1 MGVVEM
7 ALAELQF
14 YLLGSFQACRDFVPL
29 RESLWRVPGSKP
41 LLQILLHHRT
51 KGVTTAEAC
60 QLARLTPDHFPAAV
74 QHLNQVLV
82 DGAVIAAEDERWRI
96 RLGAK
101 CWVDADA
108 FRSHHRAGVRAAG
121 RGEML
126 PAVLAFQE
134 ADALYQGEYLEEL
147 HGAWLAR
154 PRAELRRLYTEI
166 LDRLAEGHAVLARYP
181 DAIGFCH
188 KALVHDPL
196 REAVYQR
203 MMVYSY
209 YLGVPEEAE
218 DAYRQCVTVLAAVG
232 RKPGPETEALREQ
245 LQRQPPAEALQRAGL
260 PNENFRRWGR
270 KTAADS

>member
-1 MGVVEM
+1 MEM

-14 YLLGSFQACRDFVPL
+14 YLLGSFQACRDFIPL

-41 LLQILLHHRT
+41 LLQILLHHRA

-60 QLARLTPDHFPAAV
+60 QLARLAPDRFHGAV
-74 QHLNQVLV
+74 QHLNQILA
-82 DGAVIAAEDERWRI
+82 DGAAIVVEDDRWRI
-96 RLGAK
+96 HLGAK

-108 FRSHHRAGVRAAG
+108 FRSHYRAGVRAAG

-134 ADALYQGEYLEEL
+134 ADALYQGEYMEEL
-147 HGAWLAR
+147 QGVWLAR
-154 PRAELRRLYTEI
+154 TRVELLRLYTEI

-188 KALVHDPL
+188 KALVLDPL

-245 LQRQPPAEALQRAGL
+245 LQRQSPPEALQRVSL
-260 PNENFRRWGR
+260 PSENFRRWGR
-270 KTAADS
+270 KRAADS